1 MLPGAE
7 PITLIQRRGERDPAT
22 GRGEI
27 YETRV
32 TTIGSI
38 QPAPGAVMDRLP
50 EGFRI
55 DDVRVVYMLRTYLVK
70 TANPKRGILADQIE
84 FTDSGYI
91 DRWEV
96 QVVPDWRN
104 LAPVSHYEVVVTR
117 INEKEEEA

>member
-1 MLPGAE
+1 MLLGAE

-27 YETRV
+27 FETRV
-32 TTIGSI
+32 ATFGSI
-38 QPAPGAVMDRLP
+38 QPAPGAAMARLP

-55 DDVRVVYMLRTYLVK
+55 DDVRVIYMLRTNLVK
-70 TANPKRGILADQIE
+70 TANPKKGVLADQIE
-84 FTDSGYI
+84 FTDSGYV

-104 LAPVSHYEVVVTR
+104 LAPVSHYEIVVTR
-117 INEKEEEA
+117 VSEQEDV